1 MRSPKQLLLLLL
13 LLQPVPAVLYYY
25 VYYYFNGST
34 AWTNIRVYR
43 AGAAAINLRRQS
55 FDDDCVG
62 DR

>member
-1 MRSPKQLLLLLL
+1 
-13 LLQPVPAVLYYY
+13 VPAVLYYY

-55 FDDDCVG
+55 FDDNCVG

>member
-1 MRSPKQLLLLLL
+1 MRSPKQLLLLLLL

-25 VYYYFNGST
+25 VYYYFNGS
-34 AWTNIRVYR
+34 TNIRVYR